1 MAIREEDAGDV
12 LAFMSLE
19 KQNQTSKVL
28 SFFLPVS
35 SVSPLLGWVNP
46 PKILGVPEALP
57 HAGTE
62 GDIPFFHGDRVH
74 EKAIGNGHFIL
85 YDTG

>member
-1 MAIREEDAGDV
+1 MGLREEGTRVHVIMEAKTNLKGAK
-12 LAFMSLE
+12 L
-19 KQNQTSKVL
+19 
-28 SFFLPVS
+28 LPSCPCEIFVG
-35 SVSPLLGWVNP
+35 LGEST
-46 PKILGVPEALP
+46 KALGVPEALP

-62 GDIPFFHGDRVH
+62 GDIPFFHDDRVH